1 MAFNFFLSAPTVVE
15 KKVYFL
21 SLDHMFVYL
30 IDVVSGIIQI
40 LCLHIPFFLFLLLGF
55 SRLWEV

>member
-1 MAFNFFLSAPTVVE
+1 MVLE

-30 IDVVSGIIQI
+30 VDIVSGMVLSRFSVFI
-40 LCLHIPFFLFLLLGF
+40 LLFPF
-55 SRLWEV
+55 